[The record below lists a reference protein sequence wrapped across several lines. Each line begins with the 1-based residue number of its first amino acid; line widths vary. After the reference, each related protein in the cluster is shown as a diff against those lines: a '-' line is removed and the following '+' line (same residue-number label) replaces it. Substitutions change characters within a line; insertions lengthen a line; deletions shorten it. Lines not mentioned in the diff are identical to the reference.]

1 VSGHGWITPNPGGA
15 VARCGGP
22 ALCKACAA
30 ESLALHRCARCLD
43 DGMVCE
49 DHPEFPWEG
58 IHGTVEG
65 HAEHGGIGMPCPACC
80 SPIPEDGTR
89 DIAEAFIPDG
99 KRASASPSP
108 PAIQRG
114 E

>member
-89 DIAEAFIPDG
+89 DIAEAFIPDW